1 LGELHA
7 LAAEYRLVLA
17 AEHGLYP
24 PACTQLDEADL
35 SQHLAGHG
43 LGRTGVPVWFWA
55 RGDDGICAP
64 LAHVPRSLA
73 ARAKECGEP
82 GDDAGSRVHG
92 TSTASKIRATRSSAV
107 ISSASAS

>member
-1 LGELHA
+1 RVPHPGRDVPVNVAYVVPGLVLPHLGELHA

-17 AEHGLYP
+17 AKHGLYP

-64 LAHVPRSLA
+64 LAHVPRRTA
-73 ARAKECGEP
+73 ARAKE
-82 GDDAGSRVHG
+82 
-92 TSTASKIRATRSSAV
+92 
-107 ISSASAS
+107 